1 MGTSRASAGSPSRVP
16 MVPPWVPEPLPEVP
30 PDDQPPPNEDEPS
43 QPNDHDDS
51 GDAEP
56 KSPAAPAPIPIA
68 PVGRFASARRALGT
82 FAASGGQ
89 RTMRRGVGNYVARG
103 LGGSSTAARR
113 FGGTARTAGALYR
126 ALGGQT
132 PGEGAGQLDRSLL
145 AGKSARE
152 VIDAVIEAACP
163 VDGTQDAE
171 ASRKSINDAL
181 SQLAERDPDADPR
194 NLTEEQRA
202 FVVERFVGMDV
213 FRRFMLDV
221 GTTIQDKA
229 PSASTALARLKEVR
243 EYIRETVSA
252 AFRKIRDAG
261 QKLTGGRVG
270 QLVQRALVAAFD
282 VFSGYAQ

>member
-1 MGTSRASAGSPSRVP
+1 
-16 MVPPWVPEPLPEVP
+16 
-30 PDDQPPPNEDEPS
+30 
-43 QPNDHDDS
+43 
-51 GDAEP
+51 
-56 KSPAAPAPIPIA
+56 
-68 PVGRFASARRALGT
+68 
-82 FAASGGQ
+82 
-89 RTMRRGVGNYVARG
+89 
-103 LGGSSTAARR
+103 
-113 FGGTARTAGALYR
+113 
-126 ALGGQT
+126 
-132 PGEGAGQLDRSLL
+132 L
-145 AGKSARE
+145 AGRSARE

-181 SQLAERDPDADPR
+181 SQLAERDPEADPL
-194 NLTEEQRA
+194 NLTEDQRA
-202 FVVERFVGMDV
+202 FVVEQFVGMDV